1 MRVTARNM
9 VAHQNRKEK
18 RASGACARCTRPNC
32 DLALEASLRAKELS
46 ERPERSEGRER
57 ITRRGVPLS
66 DNWLVQ
72 PIYIP
77 INMFILA
84 WGGGPFFSLI
94 VPKLSGNLL
103 PTNRKNSFSGFS
115 LKVPPFCYFW
125 IFVFSPY

>member
-66 DNWLVQ
+66 DNWLVR
-72 PIYIP
+72 PIYTIY
-77 INMFILA
+77 ILKCVTCR
-84 WGGGPFFSLI
+84 GGVAPTTDFLQSFPYSNPVFF
-94 VPKLSGNLL
+94 
-103 PTNRKNSFSGFS
+103 R
-115 LKVPPFCYFW
+115 
-125 IFVFSPY
+125 

>member
-66 DNWLVQ
+66 DNWLVR
-72 PIYIP
+72 PIYIY
-77 INMFILA
+77 ILY
-84 WGGGPFFSLI
+84 I
-94 VPKLSGNLL
+94 
-103 PTNRKNSFSGFS
+103 
-115 LKVPPFCYFW
+115 Y
-125 IFVFSPY
+125 